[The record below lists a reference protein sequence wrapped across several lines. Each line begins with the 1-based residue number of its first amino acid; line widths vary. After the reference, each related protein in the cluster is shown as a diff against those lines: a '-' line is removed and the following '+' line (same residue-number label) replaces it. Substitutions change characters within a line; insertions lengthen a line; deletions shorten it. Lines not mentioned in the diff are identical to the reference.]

1 MSAGDVPFQVP
12 IPHQPETNE
21 PVRVAV
27 VDDHA
32 AISSMITQFVNSKSG
47 YRVVGEAPSVAEAVQ
62 LCKEGNVHVVV
73 LDVALM
79 DGSGVLFLDELRRE
93 KVDVR
98 VLVFSGNVSARTVRE
113 LLERDVLGIVEKSA
127 SLETFFD
134 ALQAVATGRIYFGTR
149 VNELIKTLV
158 VKKQPFAREPTEIL
172 TARELDVLR
181 HLATGLSSKE
191 IAAKLGLSVHT
202 VINHRSSLMRKTG
215 LRKAAQL
222 SRYAE
227 RAGLVSL

>member
-1 MSAGDVPFQVP
+1 M
-12 IPHQPETNE
+12 
-21 PVRVAV
+21 RVAV